1 MAALY
6 SNPVLSEMHLA
17 IHSAVVPVYPYMLGI
32 RPAGNNE
39 TRTAKRTLLGNKKT
53 AEMPSVG
60 R

>member
-6 SNPVLSEMHLA
+6 PNPVLSEMHLA
-17 IHSAVVPVYPYMLGI
+17 IHSAVVPVYSYMLGI

-39 TRTAKRTLLGNKKT
+39 TRTGKRTLLGNKT
-53 AEMPSVG
+53 AAEMPSVG